1 VSEREPERQ
10 SDPGFSVVDRRRRGE
25 DDETAPSRPAPAPPP
40 IVDVP
45 RPKAPPPSAA
55 PSPLVGGPAPGPGQ
69 QGAPKADLTSL
80 LVMLYGDAMAN
91 MGQAPDPVTGRPH
104 LDLEQARFVIDLLA
118 MLQDKTRGN
127 RTPDEDAVLEEM
139 LGTLRM
145 GYVRLS
151 QARRGS
157 R

>member
-1 VSEREPERQ
+1 MSEREP
-10 SDPGFSVVDRRRRGE
+10 DPGFSFVDRRRRGGE
-25 DDETAPSRPAPAPPP
+25 EEPAPSRPAPAPVVEP
-40 IVDVP
+40 P
-45 RPKAPPPSAA
+45 RPQVPPPPTVS
-55 PSPLVGGPAPGPGQ
+55 SPLAGPGPGPGGPA
-69 QGAPKADLTSL
+69 GAPKADLTSL

-127 RTPDEDAVLEEM
+127 RTPDEDGVMEEM
-139 LGTLRM
+139 LGALRM

-151 QARRGS
+151 QARRGG